1 MKNGEYLIESTF
13 VAFNRLLV
21 LSRFCNILF
30 VGKIILMGNMPFIY
44 TARYKHIGNLQII
57 IENTKSTVVS
67 VLGIKSFFFQRLPS
81 NRDNRY
87 AVLRY
92 SLKAYFNHFIENFE
106 DAKLVKEQS
115 TLLGSLFKMMTIH
128 LSIGSRSE
136 MDIIKGKIYNDY
148 KDFSWEDVG
157 DFFELK
163 NCDVI
168 THSLCEPALV
178 EFSGSGFSSEIVLE
192 DVVEET
198 CYKDKNLNKAEKE
211 AFFDKFLADEVFFFV
226 KISEYSCSFE
236 KYMEI
241 SDDLKKRDL
250 IQFLKVV
257 SIYSEI
263 IAGILEVY
271 SGHFKPDVLD
281 QVKELLMKK
290 GIDIATKECKFYDVN
305 SLSLFYIDV
314 FDKFNVYFDFI
325 SEYDDILHSMAC
337 SIKKS
342 VAEAF
347 TYVICKIT
355 NYSKVFRQM
364 AEYDLSDNLTK
375 LITISSIFNT
385 RLNSE
390 AEKSA
395 LRKCKIDLLKMSSN
409 EFLKDRLVRGT
420 IDALKDTSQFKIFI
434 FENQVSFF
442 SQNCRFFSEIG
453 ILHANI
459 ILYNKKMFIF
469 SEHLKG
475 VFSPDNF
482 VSFDVFNKEV
492 AIDFYNTFYKAKYK
506 SEIKGKICYRL
517 NGSYDDKNPCLYLI
531 EPEIIVTC
539 IDQIVNFSGKT
550 EFYEIKIEDSSFRAG
565 GITKVSQK
573 EIPEVLSN
581 FIKNKRLN
589 GISRPNNMQIIK
601 VLLESVEKERMV
613 PFLINSYLEDQI
625 SFDQKNAIFDHI
637 RHSICRF
644 SCDNSS
650 RAPMPAD
657 GASDHSLFLY
667 ENDILKSYDS
677 DQIDFYV
684 HSYIKI
690 MKSGGNVNLMP
701 DINTLEDLVVLLSM
715 FLQRNLY
722 CFIHPSDY
730 DKFSENI
737 KIGFF
742 LDSFAYLKPY
752 SRVFLKNL
760 CEVCACLNQRL
771 HKSMSKLI
779 FGSVFDTPIDFDQV
793 LDILNK

>member
-1 MKNGEYLIESTF
+1 
-13 VAFNRLLV
+13 
-21 LSRFCNILF
+21 
-30 VGKIILMGNMPFIY
+30 MGSMPFIY
-44 TARYKHIGNLQII
+44 AARYKHIGNLQII

-67 VLGIKSFFFQRLPS
+67 VLGVKSFSFQRLPS

-106 DAKLVKEQS
+106 DARLVKEQN
-115 TLLGSLFKMMTIH
+115 TLLGSLFKMMTVH

-136 MDIIKGKIYNDY
+136 MDVIKGKIYNDY
-148 KDFSWEDVG
+148 KDFNWEDIG

-168 THSLCEPALV
+168 TYSLCEPALV
-178 EFSGSGFSSEIVLE
+178 EFSGSTFSSEIVLE

-198 CYKDKNLNKAEKE
+198 CCKDKNLKE
-211 AFFDKFLADEVFFFV
+211 AFFDKFLAEEVFFFV
-226 KISEYSCSFE
+226 KISEYSSSFE
-236 KYMEI
+236 KYMETN
-241 SDDLKKRDL
+241 DDLKKRDL
-250 IQFLKVV
+250 VQFLKVV

-263 IAGILEVY
+263 IAGILEAY
-271 SGHFKPDVLD
+271 SGHFKPDILD
-281 QVKELLMKK
+281 QVKELLMKQ
-290 GIDIATKECKFYDVN
+290 GIDIETKKCKFYDAS
-305 SLSLFYIDV
+305 SLSVFYIGV

-364 AEYDLSDNLTK
+364 AEYDPSDNLTK
-375 LITISSIFNT
+375 LITISSNFNT

-395 LRKCKIDLLKMSSN
+395 LRKCKIDLLKVSSN
-409 EFLKDRLVRGT
+409 EFLKDRLLRGT
-420 IDALKDTSQFKIFI
+420 IDALKDTKQFKIFI
-434 FENQVSFF
+434 FENQISFF
-442 SQNCRFFSEIG
+442 SQDCRFFSEIG
-453 ILHANI
+453 VLHANI

-475 VFSPDNF
+475 VFSPDSF

-517 NGSYDDKNPCLYLI
+517 NGSYDDKNPCSYLI
-531 EPEIIVTC
+531 ESEIIVTC
-539 IDQIVNFSGKT
+539 IDRIMNSSGKT

-565 GITKVSQK
+565 GITKVSQR
-573 EIPEVLSN
+573 EMPEVLSN

-589 GISRPNNMQIIK
+589 EISRPNNMQIIK

-625 SFDQKNAIFDHI
+625 SFDQKKAIFDHI

-644 SCDNSS
+644 SCNNSARVPIS
-650 RAPMPAD
+650 AND
-657 GASDHSLFLY
+657 ASDHSLFLY
-667 ENDILKSYDS
+667 ENDILRSYDS

-684 HSYIKI
+684 CSYIKI
-690 MKSGGNVNLMP
+690 MKSGGNVKLMP
-701 DINTLEDLVVLLSM
+701 DVNSLEDLAVLLSM

-722 CFIHPSDY
+722 SFIHPSDY

-742 LDSFAYLKPY
+742 LDSFAYLKSY

-760 CEVCACLNQRL
+760 CEVCACLNQKL
-771 HKSMSKLI
+771 HKSMSKQI
-779 FGSVFDTPIDFDQV
+779 FSSVFDTPIDFDQV
-793 LDILNK
+793 LDLLNK